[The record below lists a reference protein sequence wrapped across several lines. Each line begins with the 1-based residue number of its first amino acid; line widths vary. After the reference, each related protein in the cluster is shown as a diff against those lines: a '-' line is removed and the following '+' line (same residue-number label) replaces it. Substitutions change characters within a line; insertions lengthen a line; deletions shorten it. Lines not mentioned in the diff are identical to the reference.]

1 MRKQSHIPALDGLRG
16 LAVLMVFVYHYGG
29 GMQSSVRAVRVFG
42 AINKGGWCG
51 VTLFFLLSG
60 FLITGILW
68 DSKGEPHWWRNF
80 YARRTLRI
88 FPLYYGT
95 LVLVMVAAAAVGAFY
110 QAASKIWIP
119 ALFLQN
125 FPYLIDQVDHLG
137 SPLSLF
143 HFWSL
148 AVEEQ
153 FYLFWPLLL
162 LWQKSLRSGRRLCVA
177 IFAISFVFRILMV
190 KLNPDWQQYVEFIL
204 SRGGELAVGCWL
216 ALCYRDS
223 DWSRLERFAPYAA
236 VVGLAGFLL
245 SGIAGGTF
253 ELFSPLMAMAGLPCV
268 TVFFAAV
275 LVLSLRPGVVQRF
288 ASWGWLRWTGRISYG
303 IYVFHMLFVAQFSW
317 IARRLFGEQNHMRL
331 AAGEFVIAAAGTLL
345 AAWLSFHFF
354 ETPFLRMKRRF
365 SPTASRVTAS

>member
-1 MRKQSHIPALDGLRG
+1 MRKRSHIPALDGLRG

-29 GMQSSVRAVRVFG
+29 GMQSSIRAMRIFG
-42 AINKGGWCG
+42 AINKGGWTG

-68 DSKGEPHWWRNF
+68 DSLGEPHWWRNF

-88 FPLYYGT
+88 FPLYFGT
-95 LVLVMVAAAAVGAFY
+95 LLLVMAAAALVGAFR
-110 QAASKIWIP
+110 QAASQIWIP

-125 FPYLIDQVDHLG
+125 MPYLIDQVDHIG

-153 FYLFWPLLL
+153 FYLVWPFLLL
-162 LWQKSLRSGRRLCVA
+162 LQKSQRSARRLCVTV
-177 IFAISFVFRILMV
+177 FALSFVFRVLIV
-190 KLNPDWQQYVEFIL
+190 KFNPHWQEYVEFLL

-216 ALCYRDS
+216 AICYRGPA
-223 DWSRLERFAPYAA
+223 WSRLERLAPYAA
-236 VVGLAGFLL
+236 VAGLAGFTV
-245 SGIAGGTF
+245 SGIVGGTF
-253 ELFSPLMAMAGLPCV
+253 ELFSPLMVIAGLPSA
-268 TVFFAAV
+268 TVLFAAL
-275 LVLSLRPGVVQRF
+275 LVLSLRPGLVQQV
-288 ASWGWLRWTGRISYG
+288 ASWGWLRWTGGISYG

-317 IARRLFGEQNHMRL
+317 IARHIFGEQNHTRFVM
-331 AAGEFVIAAAGTLL
+331 GEFIVAATGSVL

-354 ETPFLRMKRRF
+354 ETPFLRLKRRF
-365 SPTASRVTAS
+365 APTASQVTAS